1 MVPKMMEKMPFADW
15 KEWAT
20 RRPEWVRGDMRVA
33 FEKYVERKWKDT
45 LNIAAAE
52 HNGWEA
58 GGGRSERGQVERP
71 SVEKHQADKVGGGR
85 EEGHQDHWAGQRCDV
100 GYVGYRL

>member
-20 RRPEWVRGDMRVA
+20 RRPEWARGDMRVA

-52 HNGWEA
+52 TNGWEA
-58 GGGRSERGQVERP
+58 GGGRSERG
-71 SVEKHQADKVGGGR
+71 
-85 EEGHQDHWAGQRCDV
+85 AG
-100 GYVGYRL
+100 